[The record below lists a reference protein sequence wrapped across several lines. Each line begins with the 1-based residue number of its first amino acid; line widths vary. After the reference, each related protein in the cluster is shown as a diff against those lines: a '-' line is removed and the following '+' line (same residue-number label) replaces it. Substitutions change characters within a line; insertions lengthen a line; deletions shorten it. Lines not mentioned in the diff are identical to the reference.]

1 MLLDVFTG
9 GGVGWLF
16 GLVFIATSVY
26 AAFQVRRSDRLAAL
40 ITPPLVFAVLVM
52 TDKLIGTVG
61 DTVAKTVGALNGLLD
76 YGPMLWIGSG
86 LTFVIIGFTVW
97 QERRRL
103 ATSGR
108 AAAPAAARTADA
120 PPPS

>member
-16 GLVFIATSVY
+16 GVVFIATSAY
-26 AAFQVRRSDRLAAL
+26 AAFQVRRSDRAAAL
-40 ITPPLVFAVLVM
+40 IAPPLVFAVLVM
-52 TDKLIGTVG
+52 TDKFVGTAG
-61 DTVAKTVGALNGLLD
+61 DLVAKAVGALNGLLD

-86 LTFVIIGFTVW
+86 LTFVIIGFMVW
-97 QERRRL
+97 RERRRL
-103 ATSGR
+103 ATSGHV
-108 AAAPAAARTADA
+108 AAPAAAQTADA